1 MKTGITLLATAL
13 LLIATAP
20 AATYHVDVLTGS
32 DSRAGT
38 TPATSWKTL
47 AQACERVA
55 AGDSVIVHPG
65 VYHESAVLHKAGTA
79 DRPIRFRADEV
90 ARGRVI
96 ITGAD
101 RDLRARRNV
110 WAGEPGHRGVYST
123 TFGHRPVRVLA
134 DDIDLFPYTTLVELD
149 ALELKGAVPGPAQG
163 FAYDAKA
170 RKLYVRLN
178 RKYGSLSPAAHVMKA
193 APAGGGETATRR
205 MDEPFDANF
214 AVRVAGPAHVI
225 LEGFTF
231 ETPGLCGVFAEGGQ
245 VTVRNCWF
253 LGCRTGVAGRSAADG
268 KSTDDVTIERCEF
281 TQEPAFAD
289 VEDIAA
295 RAKARPAK
303 KDAPK
308 LPAYFWSVRG
318 GASTYEYGLA
328 LNVGARWKILRNYL
342 HDSVDGL
349 SHWSLGAAR
358 DVEIAFNT
366 FERLVDNAIETG
378 DHCGTLRAHHNYLA
392 DVFEPFSWDPKGG
405 TPWPGPLTFDHNV
418 VTSTVRGGKL
428 WLALGVRPGCFELN
442 CADANWSKPQM
453 KDVPTTPVKIPGT
466 GLTAYNN
473 TIILPLAD
481 FFTFTGLTFRRIE
494 GVRVLN
500 NLIVVREFTPARYH
514 DAADLSG
521 MEFDGNFVAP
531 ASGDAPRADR
541 RLAGPKGR
549 LVDDAA
555 KLGLTNP
562 THAVFGL
569 RAKSPALGGGVTAR
583 DLPGLSPDIGAHAQ
597 GSDGRHPL
605 AGPVP
610 ATPAPAPAAPPAPA
624 QP

>member
-1 MKTGITLLATAL
+1 MKTGFTLLAAAL
-13 LLIATAP
+13 LLMPTGQ
-20 AATYHVDVLTGS
+20 AATYHVDVLAGS
-32 DSRAGT
+32 DSHDG
-38 TPATSWKTL
+38 ATAATAWKTL
-47 AQACERVA
+47 AQACGQVA
-55 AGDSVIVHPG
+55 AGDSVVVHPG
-65 VYHESAVLHKAGTA
+65 VYHESAVLQKAGTR
-79 DRPIRFRADEV
+79 DQPIRFSADAV

-110 WAGEPGHRGVYST
+110 WASEPGHPGVYST

-134 DDIDLFPYTTLVELD
+134 DDIDLFPYPGLAELD

-163 FAYDAKA
+163 FAYEAKA

-178 RKYGSLSPAAHVMKA
+178 RKYGSPAPAAHVMKA

-231 ETPGLCGVFAEGGQ
+231 ETPGLCGVFVEGGQ

-253 LGCRTGVAGRSAADG
+253 VGCRTGVAGRVAAAG
-268 KSTDDVTIERCEF
+268 KSTDDVTIERCDF
-281 TQEPAFAD
+281 TQEPVFAD
-289 VEDIAA
+289 VESIAA
-295 RAKARPAK
+295 RVKARPVK

-308 LPAYFWSVRG
+308 LPAYFWNVRG

-328 LNVGARWKILRNYL
+328 LHVGARWKILRNYI

-378 DHCGTLRAHHNYLA
+378 EHCGTLRAHHNYLA

-428 WLALGVRPGCFELN
+428 WLALGVAPGCFELN

-453 KDVPTTPVKIPGT
+453 KNVPPTPVKIPG
-466 GLTAYNN
+466 GLTVHNN
-473 TIILPLAD
+473 TIILPLSD
-481 FFTFTGLTFRRIE
+481 FFTFTGLTFRRID

-531 ASGDAPRADR
+531 ASGDAPRANR

-549 LVDDAA
+549 IVEHASEF
-555 KLGLTNP
+555 GLTAPSRRN
-562 THAVFGL
+562 FKL
-569 RAKSPALGGGVTAR
+569 EAKSPALNAGVPAA
-583 DLPGLSPDIGAHAQ
+583 DLPGLSRDVGAVARGTSGVHEA
-597 GSDGRHPL
+597 
-605 AGPVP
+605 AGPEL
-610 ATPAPAPAAPPAPA
+610 TPVAPSAKP
-624 QP
+624 Q